1 MQTSTSKTPSGTPK
15 LGSKFAPTPTKVHGT
30 PRCLDTSSIHG
41 ASYVSEASEGAAN
54 VGFWLTAEEVTDNKI
69 TWLELEIENK
79 KLNLVRKK
87 VTWKFICFQL
97 IEISGKCE

>member
-1 MQTSTSKTPSGTPK
+1 MKFIST
-15 LGSKFAPTPTKVHGT
+15 LTKVHGT

-41 ASYVSEASEGAAN
+41 ASYVSEASEGEAD

-69 TWLELEIENK
+69 AHLELELENK

-87 VTWKFICFQL
+87 VIWKFICF
-97 IEISGKCE
+97 